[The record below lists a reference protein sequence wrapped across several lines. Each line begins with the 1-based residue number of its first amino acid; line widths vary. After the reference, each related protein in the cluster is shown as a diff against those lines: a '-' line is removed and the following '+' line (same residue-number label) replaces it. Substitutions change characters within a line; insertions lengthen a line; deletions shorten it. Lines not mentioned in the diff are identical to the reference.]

1 MSSVSVELHTEM
13 HDGFAVRCFAVS
25 RKRKMA
31 SKLKKSKEKDEV
43 NIWKTKTKKR

>member
-1 MSSVSVELHTEM
+1 MSSVRVELHTEM

-31 SKLKKSKEKDEV
+31 SKLKKKA
-43 NIWKTKTKKR
+43 KKRTR